1 MSADFSLHKKHISL
15 HVIEFQK
22 ENGDIKK
29 EKYEGSKSWGVVD
42 KC

>member
-29 EKYEGSKSWGVVD
+29 GKVRRKQELGSGR
-42 KC
+42 